1 MQDMDKLHELGDEE
15 LEAAIGGLD
24 LEAILLALEQRQEEG
39 SLSGKMLSGIR
50 QALFDSGQADAL
62 EKLAKNTEGGLPQLG
77 KILSFF
83 K

>member
-1 MQDMDKLHELGDEE
+1 MQDMEKASELTDEE

-24 LEAILLALEQRQEEG
+24 LEAILAALEQRQEAG
-39 SLSGKMLSGIR
+39 SLSSRMLSGIR
-50 QALFDSGQADAL
+50 QALFENGQPEAL